1 MGSLLWGLSLFR
13 VNFSTAVK
21 TANSFYE
28 TRPVQN
34 VFMAHFIPFY
44 PILSLWI
51 EHWGSKYSCLD
62 YAIVT
67 FSQNNNYLKII
78 LLPFTNLHL
87 SHPGT
92 HWSFSFFDF
101 IFLTFW
107 PLQRKRI
114 SSLGFFYQGHLY
126 FELVKLIIVHIIFD
140 IFGWFSLWES
150 LISELTVATEVLSK
164 FLCNIFKQ
172 QKHKKGCC
180 SWLRT

>member
-21 TANSFYE
+21 TANSFYK

-114 SSLGFFYQGHLY
+114 SSVRFFYQGHLY
-126 FELVKLIIVHIIFD
+126 FERFRTCEINYRTFNFWHFWVVFTLGVPDFRTYSSNWSFVKIFMQH
-140 IFGWFSLWES
+140 LQ
-150 LISELTVATEVLSK
+150 TAKT
-164 FLCNIFKQ
+164 
-172 QKHKKGCC
+172 
-180 SWLRT
+180 